1 MARRDIRSETRLATA
16 RIVGRRWTVAMR
28 DADWERFSTG
38 TCTSARLRLTVVLE
52 RFCDHGE
59 RDLPRGAFRWL
70 SSPDRPKGAAREG
83 AFEARGT
90 VLRGHAT
97 ERVFFVTEVGIDPVA
112 PAPASRGRGKRDDP
126 AQRQLP
132 LRFLAARGKGDG

>member
-28 DADWERFSTG
+28 DAEWERFAAD
-38 TCTSARLRLTVVLE
+38 TCTQARLRLTVVME

-59 RDLPRGAFRWL
+59 RDLPRSAFRWL
-70 SSPDRPKGAAREG
+70 SSPERPRGASREG

-97 ERVFFVTEVGIDPVA
+97 ERVFFVTDVGIDPVA
-112 PAPASRGRGKRDDP
+112 PPPAPRGRRKSVDSG
-126 AQRQLP
+126 QRQLP
-132 LRFLAARGKGDG
+132 LAFVVARGEGDG